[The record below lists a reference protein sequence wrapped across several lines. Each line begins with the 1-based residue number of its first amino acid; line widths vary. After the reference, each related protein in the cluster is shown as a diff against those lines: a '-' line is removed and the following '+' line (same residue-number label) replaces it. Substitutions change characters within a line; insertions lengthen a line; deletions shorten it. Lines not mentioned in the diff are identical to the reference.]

1 MIRIIIAFLLIF
13 GALPAQPQ
21 TQSWGDITW
30 VTEEFPPWSYTE
42 NGEVKGFYI
51 DLLEAIWV
59 ELGVD
64 KTRDVIQVLPWAR
77 GMYYLEHR
85 PGTAL
90 FSIAKSKSREK
101 LGFQW
106 VGPVKAN
113 NRLVLTV
120 KQDSPITISTIN
132 DVNELFGK
140 QSLDLSNK

>member
-113 NRLVLTV
+113 NRLVLARS
-120 KQDSPITISTIN
+120 Q
-132 DVNELFGK
+132 
-140 QSLDLSNK
+140 Q